1 MNAILWLILSVLDI
15 LTVVIF
21 VMVIMSWLITFNVV
35 NLNNRFVYMVWDVVN
50 KITEPLLGPI
60 RRIMPNMGGLDISP
74 VILLLG
80 VYFLRVLIVQDIAP
94 RLLS

>member
-15 LTVVIF
+15 LTVVVFI
-21 VMVIMSWLITFNVV
+21 MVIMSWLITFNVV

-50 KITEPLLGPI
+50 RITEPLLGPI
-60 RRIMPNMGGLDISP
+60 RRIMPNLGGLDISP

-80 VYFLRVLIVQDIAP
+80 IYFLRVLIVQDIAP